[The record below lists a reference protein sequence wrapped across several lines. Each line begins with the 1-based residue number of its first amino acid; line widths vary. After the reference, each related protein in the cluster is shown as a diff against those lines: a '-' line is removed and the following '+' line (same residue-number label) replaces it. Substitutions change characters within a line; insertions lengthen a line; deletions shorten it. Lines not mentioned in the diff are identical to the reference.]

1 MTTRFGE
8 NRCTDDLIRMVEEQK
23 DRYKNRIEYWNLY
36 STLGEKVDF
45 VDLCKQVKEGKV
57 IGQIRGGIEFAHKL
71 LNNKYILEARQIC
84 EMMAATAQYSNEYA

>member
-1 MTTRFGE
+1 MCRKRCRVRYRVLRKYGVLFEKNYGLFEEYVLACKRE

-57 IGQIRGGIEFAHKL
+57 IGK
-71 LNNKYILEARQIC
+71 
-84 EMMAATAQYSNEYA
+84 